1 MRVIIS
7 FFLSLIIY
15 IAILAFLYFVLIPKK
30 EKKEEVLIHTAIVNN
45 YKPNIQTKKR
55 TIKNTIKKPAVKKV
69 EVKKPP
75 KKVVKKGSKSA
86 MTKGGNIDFNDIFKN
101 VKANVPTKPLN
112 FKKTLEMSRFKGLQ
126 RIEKDL
132 NKIKTL
138 NVDVTISSNNSNI
151 KQEKINE
158 IINKIGQ
165 IWYEISDIPGEY
177 AKINVISQNGKVS
190 AVILES
196 NLDEAKQQE
205 LLKKIESLNFD
216 KNFNLNILFQTKVNK

>member
-86 MTKGGNIDFNDIFKN
+86 MTKGGNVDFNDIFKN

-112 FKKTLEMSRFKGLQ
+112 FKKTFEMSRFKGLQ